1 MRYVAIPISMLQVG
15 QPLPVDIWSDTG
27 QLLLKKGQPIVSEQH
42 RDKLHAFNASA
53 TPGDAMAWQR
63 AYERMV
69 HESLRE
75 GVDVQTLAGLPMPAR
90 IREMDYVVSK
100 PLSGGWSDLQEVL
113 RGILY
118 QGGLAIQPLVR
129 LDGVACTVLK
139 LLDADADDGLFRLF
153 QMLTDNS
160 LGYCATHA
168 LLCGS
173 ISLLTSD
180 KLGLDPRVR
189 RSLLDAAL
197 TQNMAMARDQDSL
210 ASHHTR
216 PTVWQRRLIAE
227 HPALAV
233 DILRKLGFEDE
244 DTLDIVRW
252 HHQPG
257 DPQALARNALARS
270 ILSTA
275 DIFVAKM
282 ASRKTRPPLPS
293 ITAAKAIV
301 KGIDGAK
308 GVGGD
313 TPNVGAA
320 MATATGF
327 YPPGT
332 FVLLGNGDTAVVAQ
346 RSARANA
353 PWVVP
358 VMDKDSMPIIH
369 YTCRDTSDPDW
380 AMAAPLNFQTVRI
393 AVNADKVQRAR
404 SRLPKG

>member
-1 MRYVAIPISMLQVG
+1 MRYVPIPISMLQVG

-27 QLLLKKGQPIVSEQH
+27 QLLLKKGQPIVSGQH

-69 HESLRE
+69 HEMLRE
-75 GVDVQTLAGLPMPAR
+75 GVDVQTLASLPMPAR
-90 IREMDYVVSK
+90 IRDMDYVVSQA
-100 PLSGGWSDLQEVL
+100 LSGGWLDVQDVL

-118 QGGLAIQPLVR
+118 QGGLAINPLVR
-129 LDGVACTVLK
+129 LDGVARTVQK
-139 LLDADADDGLFRLF
+139 LLNADTDDGLFRLF
-153 QMLTDNS
+153 QMLSDNS

-173 ISLLTSD
+173 MSLLTAD
-180 KLGLDPRVR
+180 KLGLDPSLR

-197 TQNMAMARDQDSL
+197 IQNMAMARDQDSL
-210 ASHHTR
+210 ATHHAA
-216 PTVWQRRLIAE
+216 PTAWQRSLIAD
-227 HPALAV
+227 HPALACET
-233 DILRKLGFEDE
+233 LNRLGLEDE

-252 HHQPG
+252 HHHPN
-257 DPQALARNALARS
+257 DPQALGRNALARR
-270 ILSTA
+270 ILFTA

-293 ITAAKAIV
+293 ISAAKAIV
-301 KGIDGAK
+301 KGVDGAP
-308 GVGGD
+308 GD
-313 TPNVGAA
+313 ASNVGAA

-332 FVLLGNGDTAVVAQ
+332 FVLLTNGDTAVVAQ
-346 RSARANA
+346 RSTRANA

-358 VMDKDSMPIIH
+358 VMDKDSMPILH
-369 YTCRDTSDPDW
+369 YTCRDTHDPDW

-393 AVNADKVQRAR
+393 AVSADKVQRAR
-404 SRLPKG
+404 SRLPKV